1 MAAITAFGKVG
12 KTCLGIKNEVN
23 SAISLNIMW
32 LSAAAFKYPAPEL
45 PPVPTRLPMVRP
57 TMWM

>member
-32 LSAAAFKYPAPEL
+32 LSAAAFK
-45 PPVPTRLPMVRP
+45 
-57 TMWM
+57 